1 MKIDMMI
8 DIVDPRQFRSF
19 CLRGEGRANFVISA
33 KHATSGIRIVWRFA
47 KARKSGLVTWKAKS
61 ELVNQ
66 YMERFVSPFFDARY
80 LVNPKIIEMAVT
92 DVHQLAKYL
101 LTSLPLPSIAE
112 NIMAL
117 FFSVKILY
125 VTSSPSLSQSVP
137 SLPANFKL
145 EKFDELLA
153 IPDDLSFFPLAN
165 VPRNVIRLS
174 ALEMLDATRIP
185 KHLISYIGPT
195 ITVEIKPKQGFF
207 QNHASIDLPFC
218 NNCILQLEKCGSD
231 HYEEMYDFCPI
242 DLFSGNLARM
252 KSALEA
258 LLKVPHRN
266 LRLFIDGNLIHSDE
280 SLLDAAL
287 FSTTLFPSGQGN
299 ADDLITAL
307 CLVLAGCEDV
317 RDFSIREHSVLGQI
331 LAAQKIDSVGIVKA
345 HQIYKSLPAAVQKEL
360 HDKSRLPVRG
370 LEVLE
375 ATDDRAL
382 LEQYLLAATMK
393 DCSVMASF
401 RLVPSGTYHTPS
413 SVDDAQMI
421 KLANGLCFAYSVK
434 IVDLDPKT
442 PKNLVSAFARFM
454 AGVKLIRLESVTRTP
469 CVESM

>member
-1 MKIDMMI
+1 ITFLCVLVRSEMMI
-8 DIVDPRQFRSF
+8 DVVDPRKFRSF

-33 KHATSGIRIVWRFA
+33 KHTTSGIRIVWRFA
-47 KARKSGLVTWKAKS
+47 KARKSGLLTWKAKS

-66 YMERFVSPFFDARY
+66 YMERFVSPFFDARF

-92 DVHQLAKYL
+92 DVHQLAK
-101 LTSLPLPSIAE
+101 I
-112 NIMAL
+112 
-117 FFSVKILY
+117 
-125 VTSSPSLSQSVP
+125 P
-137 SLPANFKL
+137 SLPANFKI
-145 EKFDELLA
+145 EKFEELLA
-153 IPDDLSFFPLAN
+153 LPEDLSFFPLNN
-165 VPRNVIRLS
+165 VPRNVVRLS

-242 DLFSGNLARM
+242 DLFSGNLSRM

-266 LRLFIDGNLIHSDE
+266 LRIFVDGNLIHSDE
-280 SLLDAAL
+280 SLLDATL

-317 RDFSIREHSVLGQI
+317 RDFSLREDSVLGQI
-331 LAAQKIDSVGIVKA
+331 LAAQKIDLVGIVKA

-393 DCSVMASF
+393 DCSIMASF

-413 SVDDAQMI
+413 GVDEAQMI

-434 IVDLDPKT
+434 IVDLDPKS

-469 CVESM
+469 CVESL